1 VRRRLLAGTAAGFAA
16 WLLVPGVASAHGL
29 ILHVDLPIPQW
40 LFAWAAAIVLV
51 VSFVALATLW
61 PKPRLAQ
68 IREKPIWRYPAFL
81 DPLCGAIGIA
91 FFVLVVYAGIAGT
104 QIESENIAAV
114 WVYVIFWV
122 GLAFASILFGDA
134 FRPFNP
140 WRALARFVA
149 WAGRRTGSQALAG
162 EPLPYPAW
170 LGRWPAVA
178 GLLGYAWLEL
188 IYTQTSDSVP
198 QLLAFL
204 SLGYAAIQLIGM
216 SFYGIETWT
225 TRADAFAVFYDFLG
239 RMAPLRWERGA
250 DGRGGEAYLRP
261 PFVGATAL
269 DLLPGTIPMVLAMI
283 GTTSFD
289 GFSNSSLWLNGNGLF
304 YDFQSLFNSVG
315 LSGSLDL
322 TADLLAGTLG
332 LLMMLLVISGFF
344 RLGILGMRSI
354 GAEYDAR
361 QLTAS
366 FAHTLLPIAIA
377 YFVAHYFSLLVFS
390 GQLLIPLI
398 SDPLGTGANIFGTA
412 NFQPNYNILS
422 GNFLWYVQVLALITG
437 HAAGITLAHDRALTL
452 YRDPRD
458 AIRSQYWMLTVMVG
472 FTCLGLWILSSTY

>member
-1 VRRRLLAGTAAGFAA
+1 VRRLLAGTLAGSVA
-16 WLLVPGVASAHGL
+16 WLIFPGAALAHGL

-40 LFAWAAAIVLV
+40 LFAWAAAVVLV

-61 PKPRLAQ
+61 PAPRLAA
-68 IREKPIWRYPAFL
+68 IRDRPLWRYPGWL
-81 DPLCGAIGIA
+81 EPICGAIGIGA
-91 FFVLVVYAGIAGT
+91 LVLIVYAGIWGS
-104 QIESENIAAV
+104 QITISNITPV

-140 WRALARFVA
+140 WRAIARLVA
-149 WAGRRTGSQALAG
+149 WIARRTSSEAFAG
-162 EPLPYPAW
+162 EPLHYPDW

-178 GLLGYAWLEL
+178 GLVGYAWLEL
-188 IYTQTSDSVP
+188 VYGQTSDSVP

-204 SLGYAAIQLIGM
+204 ALGYAAVQLIGM
-216 SFYGIETWT
+216 SFFGIEVWT
-225 TRADAFAVFYDFLG
+225 ERADAFAVFYDFLG
-239 RMAPLRWERGA
+239 RMAPLRWQRDAG
-250 DGRGGEAYLRP
+250 GRGGEVYLRP
-261 PFVGATAL
+261 PFVGALSL

-289 GFSNSSLWLNGNGLF
+289 GFSNSSVWLNANGLF
-304 YDFQSLFNSVG
+304 YDFQSLFKSVG
-315 LSGSLDL
+315 LAGNLDL

-332 LLMMLLVISGFF
+332 LLLMLLVISGFF

-354 GAEYDAR
+354 GAQYDT
-361 QLTAS
+361 QGLTRS

-390 GQLLIPLI
+390 GQLLVPLI
-398 SDPLGTGANIFGTA
+398 SDPLGSGANIFGTA
-412 NFQPNYNILS
+412 NWQPNYNILS
-422 GNFLWYVQVLALITG
+422 GNFLWYVQVAALVTG

-452 YRDPRD
+452 YSDQRD
-458 AIRSQYWMLTVMVG
+458 AVRSQYWMLTVMVG